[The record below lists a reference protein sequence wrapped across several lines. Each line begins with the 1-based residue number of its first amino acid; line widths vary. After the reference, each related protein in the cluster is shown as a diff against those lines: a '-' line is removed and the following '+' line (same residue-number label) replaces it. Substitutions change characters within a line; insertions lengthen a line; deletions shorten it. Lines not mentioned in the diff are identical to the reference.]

1 MVEQIGGYNTD
12 STNPTVALKATTVTE
27 LAATTKVAH
36 DVIMYKSDGT
46 VVTFIKQLVTTTTA
60 LSGSTGATG
69 RILTLT
75 NTTTTEGPV
84 SVIMGNTPLIETTD
98 FTVSHL
104 AASSTITFVNAVFN
118 GQTLEV
124 HYYA

>member
-1 MVEQIGGYNTD
+1 MEEIGAYSTD
-12 STNPTVALKATTVTE
+12 VTNPTSGLKRITTTPNDSTYKNP
-27 LAATTKVAH
+27 L
-36 DVIMYKSDGT
+36 DVILYKSDGT

-69 RILTLT
+69 RVLTLT
-75 NTTTTEGPV
+75 NTTVTEGPV

-98 FTVSHL
+98 FTVDHN
-104 AASSTITFVNAVFN
+104 AASTEITFVNAVFN

-124 HYYA
+124 HYYQ